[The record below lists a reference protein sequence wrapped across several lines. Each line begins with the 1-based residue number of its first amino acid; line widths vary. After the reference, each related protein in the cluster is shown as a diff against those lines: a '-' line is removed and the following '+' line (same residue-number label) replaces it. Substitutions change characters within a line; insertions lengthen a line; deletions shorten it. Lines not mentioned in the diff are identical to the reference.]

1 MKPKSQ
7 QRNNDHIRN
16 FFITSFFFI
25 HATCCI
31 KNDIRRNYF
40 FYSRSQCLSV
50 LQTTSV
56 SGFMTWWHS
65 SFAAGIIWPA
75 SSVRMHSSSLVI
87 KPPPHVLEHLRIP
100 KLSYW
105 SCSMKNLSKEKKEKA
120 VALLMKFLIWRN
132 RSMNISNQALHHIYV
147 YTLDQGRP
155 LHSAGHGTS
164 LHCWTRV
171 MFGLALSSQSQSLI
185 ISK

>member
-1 MKPKSQ
+1 MVVFFGSISASDFRGGVGTQLPTLIGFLFCIDHSNIPMKPKSQ

-25 HATCCI
+25 HATCCT

-40 FYSRSQCLSV
+40 FYSRSQCLSM

-56 SGFMTWWHS
+56 SGFMAWWHS

-105 SCSMKNLSKEKKEKA
+105 SCSMKNLNKEKKK
-120 VALLMKFLIWRN
+120 
-132 RSMNISNQALHHIYV
+132 Q
-147 YTLDQGRP
+147 
-155 LHSAGHGTS
+155 
-164 LHCWTRV
+164 
-171 MFGLALSSQSQSLI
+171 
-185 ISK
+185 

>member
-1 MKPKSQ
+1 MISEEM
-7 QRNNDHIRN
+7 I
-16 FFITSFFFI
+16 
-25 HATCCI
+25 
-31 KNDIRRNYF
+31 F

-56 SGFMTWWHS
+56 SGFMAWWHS
-65 SFAAGIIWPA
+65 SFAAGMIWPA

-105 SCSMKNLSKEKKEKA
+105 SCSMYNLNKEKKA

-185 ISK
+185 IS

>member
-1 MKPKSQ
+1 
-7 QRNNDHIRN
+7 
-16 FFITSFFFI
+16 
-25 HATCCI
+25 
-31 KNDIRRNYF
+31 
-40 FYSRSQCLSV
+40 
-50 LQTTSV
+50 
-56 SGFMTWWHS
+56 
-65 SFAAGIIWPA
+65 
-75 SSVRMHSSSLVI
+75 
-87 KPPPHVLEHLRIP
+87 
-100 KLSYW
+100 
-105 SCSMKNLSKEKKEKA
+105 MKNLNKEKKKA
-120 VALLMKFLIWRN
+120 VALLMKFLIWRT

>member
-31 KNDIRRNYF
+31 KNYIRRNDFF
-40 FYSRSQCLSV
+40 FYLRSQCLSV

-56 SGFMTWWHS
+56 SGFMAWWHS

-105 SCSMKNLSKEKKEKA
+105 SCSMKNLNKEKKKA
-120 VALLMKFLIWRN
+120 VALLMKFQFDEIVQWILVIKRCIIYMFIPWTKADP
-132 RSMNISNQALHHIYV
+132 SILPDMALRC
-147 YTLDQGRP
+147 TAGRE
-155 LHSAGHGTS
+155 
-164 LHCWTRV
+164 
-171 MFGLALSSQSQSLI
+171 
-185 ISK
+185 

>member
-1 MKPKSQ
+1 MISEEM
-7 QRNNDHIRN
+7 I
-16 FFITSFFFI
+16 
-25 HATCCI
+25 
-31 KNDIRRNYF
+31 F

-56 SGFMTWWHS
+56 SGFMAWWHS
-65 SFAAGIIWPA
+65 SFAAGMIWPA
-75 SSVRMHSSSLVI
+75 SSVRMHSSSLVN

-105 SCSMKNLSKEKKEKA
+105 SCSMKNLNKEKKKSSSSPYEIP
-120 VALLMKFLIWRN
+120 IWRN
-132 RSMNISNQALHHIYV
+132 CSMNISNQALHHIYV